1 LRKIKI
7 IMAKSPL
14 STRVQNMSESA
25 TLRMAALGR
34 EIKAQGH
41 DVISL
46 SLGEPDFDTPDH
58 IKEAAKVALDEGKTK
73 YTPVPGT
80 PELRQAISDKF
91 KRENGLDYKPSQ
103 IVVSTGAKQSIA
115 NLAWALLDEGDEVVI
130 LAPYWVSYSDI
141 VSVAGGVPVLVGAG
155 IEEDFKVTPE
165 AIAAAITDK
174 TKFIL
179 FSSPCN
185 PTGSVYTHDELSA
198 IAKMLVKY
206 PHVLVV
212 ADEIYEHINFTG
224 KHVSIGTMPEVK
236 DRTITV
242 NGFSKGFAMTGW
254 RLGYMGGPQEIADAV
269 TKIQGQSTSGANSIA
284 QAAGTAALNTSLA
297 PTVEMRKAFEK
308 RRELIIEGL
317 GKIPGFRVNH
327 PQGAF
332 YIFPDVSALFGKTDG
347 GKYTINN
354 SDDLAEYLLMKA
366 YVATVTGDAFG
377 APNCIRISYAASEAQ
392 LREAIARIAKAV
404 GELK

>member
-1 LRKIKI
+1 MAINPAKI
-7 IMAKSPL
+7 L
-14 STRVQNMSESA
+14 SSRVQNMSESA
-25 TLRMAALGR
+25 TLKMAALGR
-34 EIKAQGH
+34 EVKAQGH

-46 SLGEPDFDTPDH
+46 SLGEPDFDTPEH
-58 IKEAAKVALDEGKTK
+58 IKNGAKAALDNGETK

-80 PELRQAISDKF
+80 PALRQAIVDKF
-91 KRENGLDYKPSQ
+91 KRENDLDYKVAQ

-141 VSVAGGVPVLVGAG
+141 VKVSGGVPVLVTAG
-155 IEEDFKVTPE
+155 IDEDFKVAAS
-165 AIAAAITDK
+165 AIEAAITDR

-185 PTGSVYTHDELSA
+185 PTGSVYTHDELAA
-198 IAKMLVKY
+198 ISKMLEKF
-206 PHVLVV
+206 PDVLVV

-254 RLGYMGGPQEIADAV
+254 RLGYIGAPEFVAKAV

-284 QAAGTAALNTSLA
+284 QGAGVVALNSSLK
-297 PTVEMRKAFEK
+297 PTEDMKAAFER

-317 GKIPGFRVNH
+317 GAIPGFKVNR

-332 YIFPDVSALFGKTDG
+332 YIFPDVSALYGKTDG
-347 GKYTINN
+347 GEYTINN
-354 SDDLAEYLLMKA
+354 SDDFAEYLLMKA
-366 YVATVTGDAFG
+366 HVATVTGAAFG
-377 APNCIRISYAASEAQ
+377 APDCIRISYAASEDQ
-392 LREAIARIAKAV
+392 LKEAIKRIAKVVAD
-404 GELK
+404 LK